1 MEYTLPSEREHW
13 IETAVRLYDL
23 QLREFINHEKAVN
36 TSPETHIW
44 QFNFGCWGN
53 GHLLDCY
60 WDEFEERLRQRTPEA
75 LYEITKTEYP
85 LYKGMYLSN
94 YNYHDRVFHIAR
106 RPIPQPAPT
115 LEDIVD
121 MTNRAI
127 AREIVGGHFVRSS

>member
-23 QLREFINHEKAVN
+23 QLREFINLEKERN
-36 TSPETHIW
+36 TSPDTNIW
-44 QFNFGCWGN
+44 SFNFGCWGN

-60 WDEFEERLRQRTPEA
+60 WDEFEERVRLRTPNG
-75 LYEITKTEYP
+75 LYEITKTEHP
-85 LYKGMYLSN
+85 SVKGMYLPQ
-94 YNYHDRVFHIAR
+94 YTYHDRVFHIAR

-115 LEDIVD
+115 LEDIVE

-127 AREIVGGHFVRSS
+127 ARGVIGGHLVR